1 MYPPFSV
8 LMSVYH
14 HDTPVHF
21 RQAVES
27 VTVRQT
33 LPPSEVVLV
42 VDGPLGPEL
51 ETTVLDLARKIPVI
65 KVVRLEKNSGLGNAL
80 RIGLEHVSH
89 DLIVRMDADDIS
101 LPYRFEHQIAYMQA
115 HPECD
120 ILGGQIAEFV
130 DTESNI
136 VGKRIVP
143 CDNQAIHARLKGRCP
158 FNHVSVAA
166 SKTSILK
173 AGSYMD
179 WHFNEDY
186 YLWIRMAEN
195 GCTFA
200 NLPEI
205 LVNVR
210 IGKETYERRGG
221 WRYFISEKKL
231 QDYMLRRK
239 ITAWPRYLFNISAR
253 FAIQVALPHKI
264 RGVFFR
270 KLFRE

>member
-42 VDGPLGPEL
+42 VDGPLRPEL

-65 KVVRLEKNSGLGNAL
+65 KV
-80 RIGLEHVSH
+80 
-89 DLIVRMDADDIS
+89 
-101 LPYRFEHQIAYMQA
+101 
-115 HPECD
+115 
-120 ILGGQIAEFV
+120 
-130 DTESNI
+130 
-136 VGKRIVP
+136 
-143 CDNQAIHARLKGRCP
+143 
-158 FNHVSVAA
+158 
-166 SKTSILK
+166 
-173 AGSYMD
+173 
-179 WHFNEDY
+179 
-186 YLWIRMAEN
+186 
-195 GCTFA
+195 
-200 NLPEI
+200 
-205 LVNVR
+205 VR